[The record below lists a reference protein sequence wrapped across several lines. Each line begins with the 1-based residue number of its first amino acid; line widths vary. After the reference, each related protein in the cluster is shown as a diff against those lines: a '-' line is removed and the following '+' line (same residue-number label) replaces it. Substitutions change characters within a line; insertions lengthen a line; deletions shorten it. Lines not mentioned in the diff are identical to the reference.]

1 MSEKYIE
8 KEAAIRNFC
17 KGCGIFDTDNCICTG
32 KVRCDEYDAILDIPP
47 ADVAPVVRG
56 EWISWEEMF
65 PDRQPVRKGL
75 GVFCSVCKKHSDWP
89 DEYCHRC
96 GATMINSE
104 SYEDEEEVDIDDSDG
119 EPDWCYECT
128 GYGDDYSLNEDGEL
142 VHNCDSCKF
151 NPLKDDEDE

>member
-1 MSEKYIE
+1 M
-8 KEAAIRNFC
+8 
-17 KGCGIFDTDNCICTG
+17 
-32 KVRCDEYDAILDIPP
+32 
-47 ADVAPVVRG
+47 
-56 EWISWEEMF
+56 
-65 PDRQPVRKGL
+65 
-75 GVFCSVCKKHSDWP
+75 CKKHSDWP

>member
-1 MSEKYIE
+1 MTDKVYIE
-8 KEAAIRNFC
+8 KNALLDEFYSL
-17 KGCGIFDTDNCICTG
+17 CGPQTGDGWDNWGVESLICRQ
-32 KVRCDEYDAILDIPP
+32 KP
-47 ADVAPVVRG
+47 ADVVPVVRG

-65 PDRQPVRKGL
+65 PDRQLVRKGL